1 MIIISMLFI
10 TIFIFILQ
18 FFFLSLY
25 FFVSSFSFFFN
36 ILSLHSSYSYVNIS
50 LSLFSLSAVLNI
62 YPSQLIWNLTFIILF
77 HSILFYS
84 TWFNSNFEFI
94 YLIAESDDVIN
105 SKLEL
110 ECVTL
115 RIEIKELNLKAKLSS
130 DLGESFSL
138 I

>member
-10 TIFIFILQ
+10 IIFIFILQ

-50 LSLFSLSAVLNI
+50 LSLLSFCCTQYLSI
-62 YPSQLIWNLTFIILF
+62 STHLKSLTFNILF

>member
-25 FFVSSFSFFFN
+25 FFVSSFSFFLIYYRC
-36 ILSLHSSYSYVNIS
+36 ILLILMLTS